1 MRSWP
6 GSPGR
11 TTWCHSWSRI
21 PAACRRRPRCWI
33 GSRARTRTPPCSSSS
48 SPFRSTGTT
57 TTDPASTMGSRRP
70 WWRGRDF
77 RWCLSQ
83 TKRILKEGSPSPKHC
98 KSFFDRFAFPLESF
112 DPRLFHGRQYPVS
125 FLPEDRRQEYFLV
138 APAPPPVS
146 AAASP
151 EPPAEPPAEGEEAP
165 PPAPAAT
172 GARDPP
178 VLYRLDFLVTT
189 QGRLPNGASDHEV
202 REVMIKSYE
211 HLTPLHRTTIVLV
224 ASG

>member
-98 KSFFDRFAFPLESF
+98 KSFLTAL
-112 DPRLFHGRQYPVS
+112 LF
-125 FLPEDRRQEYFLV
+125 LW
-138 APAPPPVS
+138 
-146 AAASP
+146 
-151 EPPAEPPAEGEEAP
+151 
-165 PPAPAAT
+165 
-172 GARDPP
+172 
-178 VLYRLDFLVTT
+178 
-189 QGRLPNGASDHEV
+189 N
-202 REVMIKSYE
+202 
-211 HLTPLHRTTIVLV
+211 HLTRAYFMDGSTRCPSCRRTGGRSTFLWPQRRPRSQPPRPRSRQRSPQRRGRRHRHQPRRRRAPVIPRCCTVWISWLRHKGGCPMAQATTRCERL
-224 ASG
+224 